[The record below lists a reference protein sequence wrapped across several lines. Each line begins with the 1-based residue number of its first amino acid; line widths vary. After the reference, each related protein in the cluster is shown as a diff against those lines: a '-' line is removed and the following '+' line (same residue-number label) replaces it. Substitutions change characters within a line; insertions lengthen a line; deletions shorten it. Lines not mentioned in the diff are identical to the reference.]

1 MKTPK
6 VLKFLTIL
14 SSSLA
19 ALMGG
24 LATLPIPSESLP
36 MPESWR
42 PYLVSV
48 AFIAAGVRLAVIP
61 ALDAAIKKM
70 NEMP

>member
-1 MKTPK
+1 MKTSKTLK
-6 VLKFLTIL
+6 VLTIL

-24 LATLPIPSESLP
+24 LATLPVSSDLLP
-36 MPESWR
+36 MPEAWR

-48 AFIAAGVRLAVIP
+48 AFIAAAIRIVVLP
-61 ALDAAIKKM
+61 TLDAAIKKM
-70 NEMP
+70 SEP